1 MGGLERA
8 PLVSIIARFKPD
20 GVRVG
25 RSLSQSGRTCEPA
38 GNGRLAL
45 IVCLMA
51 GVLAGGLVSS
61 IGRAQEAASD
71 LDADPVLNAATDPM
85 LTAALAPARSEVLER
100 QRLDTLSE
108 LDRIAGTITLNQD
121 TLTALNAEI
130 ETLRSD
136 REAIR
141 AAMIEAAEKQKA
153 ASASL
158 NAVEERISKL
168 SGEEG
173 VIEASLVE
181 RRGLLAQVLAA
192 LQRMG
197 RKPPPALLVKPQDAL
212 GSVRSAILLGSVVPG
227 LRHETEVLLADLTRL
242 RDLRA
247 ELDSEMQR
255 YGDQLANFRREET
268 RLDRLA
274 ETKAALEAENQDK
287 RTAASERAEEL
298 AAKAEDL
305 KSLIASLDEDVKTAR
320 LTEAAERA
328 RLEAKAEEM
337 RLAAQ
342 RQAAEEKAR
351 QIAEAEALQSEEA
364 EAQQSEIAESAALE
378 ASETKIAEADA
389 SGPVTAEK
397 SMRVAAL
404 APDEAAPAL
413 QQYDI
418 DSLRRDIKALQPTAA
433 FSSLKGR
440 LSPPVAGRQLIGF
453 GDRDDIGRVVTG
465 ASFATRPGDVVTAPA
480 DATVLYSGPFRSY
493 GQVLILDAGDDY
505 HVVLAGMDR
514 IDVESGQFVSAGE
527 PVAAMGARRI
537 ASVNMADFG
546 ASGPALYVEFR
557 KAGKPVDPSSWW
569 IDETSGRTGN
579 DS

>member
-1 MGGLERA
+1 
-8 PLVSIIARFKPD
+8 
-20 GVRVG
+20 
-25 RSLSQSGRTCEPA
+25 
-38 GNGRLAL
+38 
-45 IVCLMA
+45 
-51 GVLAGGLVSS
+51 
-61 IGRAQEAASD
+61 
-71 LDADPVLNAATDPM
+71 M

-108 LDRIAGTITLNQD
+108 LDRIAGTITVNQD
-121 TLTALNAEI
+121 TLSALDAEI

-141 AAMIEAAEKQKA
+141 AAMIEAADKQKA

-158 NAVEERISKL
+158 GAVEERIAKL

-181 RRGLLAQVLAA
+181 RRDLLAQVLAA

-255 YGDQLANFRREET
+255 YGDQLANFRREEA

-274 ETKAALEAENQDK
+274 ETKAALEADNRDK
-287 RTAASERAEEL
+287 RVAAAERAEDL

-328 RLEAKAEEM
+328 RLEAKAEEA
-337 RLAAQ
+337 RLAAE
-342 RQAAEEKAR
+342 RQAAEAR
-351 QIAEAEALQSEEA
+351 QIAEAEAREA
-364 EAQQSEIAESAALE
+364 AESTEPELGE
-378 ASETKIAEADA
+378 SQSAEADE
-389 SGPVTAEK
+389 SGPVTTEK
-397 SMRVAAL
+397 GVRVAAL
-404 APDEAAPAL
+404 APDAAPSAP
-413 QQYDI
+413 QAYDI

-433 FSSLKGR
+433 FSSLQGR

-557 KAGKPVDPSSWW
+557 KAGKPVDPSEWW

>member
-1 MGGLERA
+1 
-8 PLVSIIARFKPD
+8 
-20 GVRVG
+20 
-25 RSLSQSGRTCEPA
+25 
-38 GNGRLAL
+38 
-45 IVCLMA
+45 
-51 GVLAGGLVSS
+51 
-61 IGRAQEAASD
+61 
-71 LDADPVLNAATDPM
+71 M

-108 LDRIAGTITLNQD
+108 LDRIAGTITVNQD
-121 TLTALNAEI
+121 TLSALDAEI

-141 AAMIEAAEKQKA
+141 AAMIEAADKQKA

-158 NAVEERISKL
+158 GAVEERIAKL

-181 RRGLLAQVLAA
+181 RRDLLAQVLAA

-255 YGDQLANFRREET
+255 YGDQLANFRREEA

-274 ETKAALEAENQDK
+274 ETKAALEADNRDK
-287 RTAASERAEEL
+287 RVAAAERAEDL

-328 RLEAKAEEM
+328 RLEAKAEEA
-337 RLAAQ
+337 RLAAE
-342 RQAAEEKAR
+342 RQAAEAR
-351 QIAEAEALQSEEA
+351 QIAEAEAREA
-364 EAQQSEIAESAALE
+364 AESTEPELGE
-378 ASETKIAEADA
+378 SQSAEADE
-389 SGPVTAEK
+389 SGPVTTEK
-397 SMRVAAL
+397 GVRVAAL
-404 APDEAAPAL
+404 APDEATSAPQA
-413 QQYDI
+413 YDI

-433 FSSLKGR
+433 FSSLQGR

-557 KAGKPVDPSSWW
+557 KAGKPVDPSEWW

>member
-1 MGGLERA
+1 
-8 PLVSIIARFKPD
+8 
-20 GVRVG
+20 
-25 RSLSQSGRTCEPA
+25 
-38 GNGRLAL
+38 
-45 IVCLMA
+45 
-51 GVLAGGLVSS
+51 
-61 IGRAQEAASD
+61 
-71 LDADPVLNAATDPM
+71 M

-108 LDRIAGTITLNQD
+108 LDRIAGTITVNQD
-121 TLTALNAEI
+121 TLSALDAEI

-141 AAMIEAAEKQKA
+141 AAMIEAADKQKA

-158 NAVEERISKL
+158 GAVEERIAKL

-181 RRGLLAQVLAA
+181 RRDLLAQVLAA

-255 YGDQLANFRREET
+255 YGDQLANFRREEA

-274 ETKAALEAENQDK
+274 ETKAALEADNRDK
-287 RTAASERAEEL
+287 RVAAAERAEDL

-328 RLEAKAEEM
+328 RLEAKAEEA
-337 RLAAQ
+337 RLAAE
-342 RQAAEEKAR
+342 RQAAEAR
-351 QIAEAEALQSEEA
+351 QIAEAEAREA
-364 EAQQSEIAESAALE
+364 AESAEPEL
-378 ASETKIAEADA
+378 SKSQSAEADE
-389 SGPVTAEK
+389 SGPVTTEK
-397 SMRVAAL
+397 GVRVAAL
-404 APDEAAPAL
+404 APDEAPSAPQA
-413 QQYDI
+413 YDI

-433 FSSLKGR
+433 FSSLQGR

-557 KAGKPVDPSSWW
+557 KAGKPVDPSEWW

>member
-1 MGGLERA
+1 M
-8 PLVSIIARFKPD
+8 
-20 GVRVG
+20 G
-25 RSLSQSGRTCEPA
+25 RSLSQWGWRRGSA
-38 GNGRLAL
+38 GNGRPAL
-45 IVCLMA
+45 LVCL
-51 GVLAGGLVSS
+51 LAGSLAGAIVSS
-61 IGRAQEAASD
+61 AGRAQEAASGPQTNS
-71 LDADPVLNAATDPM
+71 AFNAASATDPM

-108 LDRIAGTITLNQD
+108 LDRIAGTITVNQD
-121 TLTALNAEI
+121 TLSALDAEI

-141 AAMIEAAEKQKA
+141 AAMIEAADKQKA

-158 NAVEERISKL
+158 GAVEERIAKL

-181 RRGLLAQVLAA
+181 RRDLLAQVLAA

-255 YGDQLANFRREET
+255 YGDQLANFRREEA

-274 ETKAALEAENQDK
+274 ETKAALEADNRDK
-287 RTAASERAEEL
+287 RVAAAERAEDL

-328 RLEAKAEEM
+328 RLEAKAEEA
-337 RLAAQ
+337 RLAAE
-342 RQAAEEKAR
+342 RQAAEAR
-351 QIAEAEALQSEEA
+351 QIAEAEAREA
-364 EAQQSEIAESAALE
+364 AESTEPELGE
-378 ASETKIAEADA
+378 SQSAEADE
-389 SGPVTAEK
+389 SGPVTTEK
-397 SMRVAAL
+397 GVRVAAL
-404 APDEAAPAL
+404 APDAAPSAP
-413 QQYDI
+413 QAYDI

-433 FSSLKGR
+433 FSSLQGR

-557 KAGKPVDPSSWW
+557 KAGKPVDPSEWW